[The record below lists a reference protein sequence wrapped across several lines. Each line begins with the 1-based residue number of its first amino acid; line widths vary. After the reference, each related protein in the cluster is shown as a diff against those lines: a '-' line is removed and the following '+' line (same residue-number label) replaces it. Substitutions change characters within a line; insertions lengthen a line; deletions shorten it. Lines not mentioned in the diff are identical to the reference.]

1 MASDARIDTA
11 GAALKGVFGDPG
23 WLKKCALGALIN
35 MIPYVGLVW
44 VMGYGLHYQRA
55 VALGGGKELPEWKHF
70 EPQIKTGFYAIVVG
84 LVYSL
89 PLSLVTSAVAVVAVS
104 AALVGVAATEEL
116 AWLLAAGAIGFVAFM
131 LLSVLYGIVLWP
143 VYAHVELHDTI
154 GSGFEFAEI
163 LSRVRANKTAFWT
176 AARRAIA
183 LGLLSTGI
191 AVVSMAVGFGLAA
204 LVAFNVLPEELFGLA
219 SLVMTP
225 IQLVLGVVVG
235 LVSVPIAFASN
246 RLWGQYARIAYDLAP
261 AGGAATVEA

>member
-11 GAALKGVFGDPG
+11 GAALKGVLGDPA

-35 MIPYVGLVW
+35 MIPYVGAVW
-44 VMGYGLHYQRA
+44 VVGYGLHYQRA
-55 VALGGGKELPEWKHF
+55 VALGGGAALPEWKHF
-70 EPQIKTGFYAIVVG
+70 EPQVKTGFYAIVVG

-89 PLSLVTSAVAVVAVS
+89 PLGVITGAVAVVAI
-104 AALVGVAATEEL
+104 AGALVGIAATEEL
-116 AWLLAAGAIGFVAFM
+116 AWLLAAGAAGFAAFM
-131 LLSVLYGIVLWP
+131 FLSVLYGIVLWP

-163 LSRVRANKTAFWT
+163 LSRARANKTAFWT
-176 AARRAIA
+176 AARRAIV

-191 AVVSMAVGFGLAA
+191 AVISMIVGFGLAA
-204 LVAFNVLPEELFGLA
+204 LLAFDVLPEELLGLS

-225 IQLVLGVVVG
+225 IQLVFGVIVG

-261 AGGAATVEA
+261 AEDATVAGA